1 MKPQVTI
8 EKASTPDGK
17 EIVLYERDKVFTIRV
32 NGLELMSS
40 RVHGS
45 EEDMATL
52 ALADLRAAE
61 PHVLVGGLGM
71 GLRFSAQ
78 TIAKLVPGAGN
89 VVSAGVA
96 GAGTTAMGQSA
107 IRYFLR
113 S

>member
-1 MKPQVTI
+1 
-8 EKASTPDGK
+8 
-17 EIVLYERDKVFTIRV
+17 
-32 NGLELMSS
+32 
-40 RVHGS
+40 
-45 EEDMATL
+45 
-52 ALADLRAAE
+52 
-61 PHVLVGGLGM
+61 M

-107 IRYFLR
+107 IKYFLR